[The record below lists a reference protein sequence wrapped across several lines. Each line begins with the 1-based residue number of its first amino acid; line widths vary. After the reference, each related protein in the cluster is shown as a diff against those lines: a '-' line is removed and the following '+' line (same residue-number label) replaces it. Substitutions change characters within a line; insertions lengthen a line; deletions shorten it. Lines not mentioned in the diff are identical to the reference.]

1 MERKRGTTH
10 SERMDR
16 KPNTENENSRTRRR
30 TSSRNRLSAGEDKSR
45 RNTGKSATQGRKNV
59 TYSPIRLLNLFLC
72 PRSKQDSDDVLSK
85 CVIIQGKTIFL
96 LLSKENMKDSKMSTS
111 KKKVNFGLKKT
122 KQNTVSST
130 CPRDTTVCHRSA
142 CPVVK
147 VTISALINCNWIFA
161 TGKVVVNVTPGIRY
175 TIRPLKKPMRLWFLE
190 LSRRISTTQKD
201 GTLTEM
207 KSASDPS
214 VVPLGV
220 DTETIWYIK
229 PSETKLMGNWS
240 FMHQKTALI
249 PDNIE

>member
-96 LLSKENMKDSKMSTS
+96 LLSKE
-111 KKKVNFGLKKT
+111 
-122 KQNTVSST
+122 
-130 CPRDTTVCHRSA
+130 
-142 CPVVK
+142 
-147 VTISALINCNWIFA
+147 
-161 TGKVVVNVTPGIRY
+161 
-175 TIRPLKKPMRLWFLE
+175 

-201 GTLTEM
+201 GTLTGM

>member
-96 LLSKENMKDSKMSTS
+96 LLSKATLHEQNKIKDLVIM
-111 KKKVNFGLKKT
+111 NNI
-122 KQNTVSST
+122 Q
-130 CPRDTTVCHRSA
+130 
-142 CPVVK
+142 
-147 VTISALINCNWIFA
+147 
-161 TGKVVVNVTPGIRY
+161 
-175 TIRPLKKPMRLWFLE
+175 
-190 LSRRISTTQKD
+190 
-201 GTLTEM
+201 
-207 KSASDPS
+207 
-214 VVPLGV
+214 
-220 DTETIWYIK
+220 
-229 PSETKLMGNWS
+229 
-240 FMHQKTALI
+240 I
-249 PDNIE
+249 PDYNGIQIFSLSFV

>member
-1 MERKRGTTH
+1 M
-10 SERMDR
+10 
-16 KPNTENENSRTRRR
+16 SR
-30 TSSRNRLSAGEDKSR
+30 LI
-45 RNTGKSATQGRKNV
+45 V
-59 TYSPIRLLNLFLC
+59 TMCLP
-72 PRSKQDSDDVLSK
+72 
-85 CVIIQGKTIFL
+85 
-96 LLSKENMKDSKMSTS
+96 
-111 KKKVNFGLKKT
+111 
-122 KQNTVSST
+122 
-130 CPRDTTVCHRSA
+130 HRSMHHLGYNA
-142 CPVVK
+142 
-147 VTISALINCNWIFA
+147 ALHSQKIKNWIFA

-201 GTLTEM
+201 GTLTGM